1 MANEYYSLTVAGLQ
15 RQLSICPLNDKL
27 SIAGFIMF
35 SDVELTIA
43 CAEEL
48 LKKCPEADY
57 IVTAESKGIPLAVS
71 YTHLSINYISTAE

>member
-15 RQLSICPLNDKL
+15 RQLPICPLNDKL

-43 CAEEL
+43 
-48 LKKCPEADY
+48 
-57 IVTAESKGIPLAVS
+57 
-71 YTHLSINYISTAE
+71 LSLIHI

>member
-15 RQLSICPLNDKL
+15 RQLPICPLNDKL

-48 LKKCPEADY
+48 LKTICPFE
-57 IVTAESKGIPLAVS
+57 IVANFFCCSVLVEHIAK
-71 YTHLSINYISTAE
+71 